1 MSSSLPNANLL
12 AEVNQARSWFRARKT
27 RPIWARLLDVPQT
40 VETLE
45 GPETV
50 PAGTYLCR
58 GEAGD
63 IWPQT
68 AERLLA
74 KYVATSTLSAD
85 GWQQYQPQPDA
96 HGVWAAQVA
105 HPFTVH
111 AAWGKLNGKPGDFL
125 VKDFIAG
132 ETECP
137 ADVWI
142 VDAKLFAA
150 TYARV

>member
-1 MSSSLPNANLL
+1 MSSSSPNANLL
-12 AEVNQARSWFRARKT
+12 AEVNQARLWFRARKT
-27 RPIWARLLDVPQT
+27 RPIWARLLAVPQT
-40 VETLE
+40 VKTLE

-68 AERLLA
+68 AERLLT

-96 HGVWAAQVA
+96 QGVWAAQIG

-125 VKDFIAG
+125 VKDFSDG
-132 ETECP
+132 ETEYP
-137 ADVWI
+137 ADVW
-142 VDAKLFAA
+142 VVEEKLFAA
-150 TYARV
+150 TYERG